1 MEAMRNSSK
10 PVLEVPT
17 MNKLLAILCG
27 LLLVLPVVVPAV
39 HAADFDGEISP
50 EDQATFDQILEP
62 VMKIYNFIKYA
73 ATVLAVVFLVFAGVS
88 FILSGGDTGKRE
100 SAKTMATYIVI
111 GLIIIWVAPLI
122 VQYLVG

>member
-1 MEAMRNSSK
+1 
-10 PVLEVPT
+10 
-17 MNKLLAILCG
+17 MNKLVAILCG
-27 LLLVLPVVVPAV
+27 LLLVLPGVL
-39 HAADFDGEISP
+39 AADFDDDISP
-50 EDQATFDQILEP
+50 EDKETFDQILEP

-100 SAKTMATYIVI
+100 SAKMMATYIII